1 MKQQIWVPLFLC
13 ISFLPVHA
21 AFADDGDTPPASDP
35 PATSSADVVND
46 TCSPPCRPG
55 YFCDNGQCKSPCNPE
70 CPSKEVCTRNGV
82 CLPGKPPAVNGGAM
96 GSTSSSGAGPVSR
109 ALSPTATAGSS
120 TVPMGKAPPSGLGQ
134 RITGGIFMGIGLVNF
149 LTAPICMSDMVQE
162 EIQEDCLKA
171 SLAVGGIFL
180 VIGIPLVASGSAKKR
195 RLLEW
200 RANQNA
206 HLQSHLGLNIAR
218 DYGGLFWTAQF

>member
-1 MKQQIWVPLFLC
+1 MYLC
-13 ISFLPVHA
+13 IFFLPVHA
-21 AFADDGDTPPASDP
+21 AFADDGGVPFTDDTSS
-35 PATSSADVVND
+35 TSSADSVQD

-55 YFCDNGQCKSPCNPE
+55 YFCDSGQCKSPCNPE
-70 CPSKEVCTRNGV
+70 CPSAEVCTRNGI
-82 CLPGKPPAVNGGAM
+82 CIPGQPPVNGGAK
-96 GSTSSSGAGPVSR
+96 GSTSSAGTGPVSR
-109 ALSPTATAGSS
+109 AQSPTVTPDRS

-134 RITGGIFMGIGLVNF
+134 RIVGGIFLGIGLVNF
-149 LTAPICMSDMVQE
+149 LTAPLCMSDMVQE

-171 SLAVGGIFL
+171 SLIVGGISL
-180 VIGIPLVASGSAKKR
+180 VIGIPLIASGSAKKR

-206 HLQSHLGLNIAR
+206 DLQSHLGLNIAR